1 MTSKTLVGAALAV
14 LALGT
19 VLTACGGNTTSGMAG
34 MTSTTTSAAQHSDHS
49 NADVSFAQQ
58 MIPHHQQALAMAKL
72 VSSRTTNAK
81 VTDLAGRIEKA
92 QDPEI
97 QQMTAWL
104 NQWGAASA
112 TTSTGAMPGMSST
125 PTTSTMPGMGDGQPM
140 PGMMSDADMAKLQAL
155 KGGDFDTM
163 WLQMMV
169 QHHQGA
175 IDMAKTELTQGTSA
189 DAKTLAQKIIDG
201 QQAEITEMKGL
212 LGQS

>member
-1 MTSKTLVGAALAV
+1 MTSKPLVGMALAILTAGV
-14 LALGT
+14 
-19 VLTACGGNTTSGMAG
+19 VLTACGNAGNSTGASP
-34 MTSTTTSAAQHSDHS
+34 STTTSATHAADH
-49 NADVSFAQQ
+49 NQADVTFAQQ
-58 MIPHHQQALAMAKL
+58 MIPHHQQALDMART
-72 VSSRTTNAK
+72 VAGHTTNAK

-97 QQMTAWL
+97 QQMTGWL
-104 NQWGAASA
+104 NQWGAAPS
-112 TTSTGAMPGMSST
+112 TTSGMPGMG
-125 PTTSTMPGMGDGQPM
+125 TMPGMGDGRAM
-140 PGMMSDADMAKLQAL
+140 PGMMSDQDMQQLSQAKGA
-155 KGGDFDTM
+155 GFDKM

-175 IDMAKTELTQGTSA
+175 VDMAKTELAQGASA

>member
-1 MTSKTLVGAALAV
+1 MTSKNLVRTALAV
-14 LALGT
+14 LALGA
-19 VLTACGGNTTSGMAG
+19 VLTACGGTTTSGMAG
-34 MTSTTTSAAQHSDHS
+34 MTSTTASATQQSNHN
-49 NADVSFAQQ
+49 NADVAFAQQ

-72 VSSRTTNAK
+72 VSGRTTNAK
-81 VTDLAGRIEKA
+81 VTALAGRIQKA
-92 QDPEI
+92 QDPQI

-104 NQWGAASA
+104 NQWGAAPA
-112 TTSTGAMPGMSST
+112 TTSMGAMPGMSST
-125 PTTSTMPGMGDGQPM
+125 SAMPGMGDGRPM
-140 PGMMSDADMAKLQAL
+140 PGMMSDADMAKLQTV

-175 IDMAKTELTQGTSA
+175 IDMAKTELAQGSST